1 MRNKFRWTL
10 IKLAIFTV
18 VSVVI
23 TVSVIASL
31 LDLKLGQTTTSY
43 RAIFTNV
50 VGLQPGDVVR
60 IAGVEVGKVN
70 GISLDKMQ
78 FARTGVYDATVS
90 FSVAA
95 NQHLT
100 TTTTAT
106 IDFENLLGQRYLA
119 LLPGPPGG
127 HPLQGGAT
135 IPETQTRPGLDLTT
149 VFTGFQPV
157 LDALNPTQVNELTG
171 SIIAVFQGES
181 GAIANLLSQ
190 TASLTANLSQ
200 RQALI
205 YDVVDNL
212 TALLTTVNTKD
223 TQIGQLI
230 DGLDSLVTGLAGER
244 EQVGNAVTGLSSLTA
259 NLSQTLSQ
267 SQPYIDQDISKL
279 GNATTTLMNNENGLN
294 SVLLDLPAFL
304 NAIDKA
310 TSSGNY
316 LATYVCDL
324 SIHTVSPN
332 QPSGGAPLSVKLSPT
347 VPQSPPLG
355 VPQGVVGNQ
364 AEHDEVCT

>member
-1 MRNKFRWTL
+1 MNNRFRNTV
-10 IKLAIFTV
+10 IKLALFTV
-18 VSVVI
+18 VAVVI
-23 TVSVIASL
+23 TISVIASL
-31 LDLKLGQTTTSY
+31 LDLKLGQPTSSY
-43 RAIFTNV
+43 TADFSNV

-70 GISLDKMQ
+70 SISLDKKQ
-78 FARTGVYDATVS
+78 FAQTGVYAAKVS
-90 FSVAA
+90 FSLAS

-119 LLPGPPGG
+119 LLAGAPGG
-127 HPLQGGAT
+127 QPLHGGAT
-135 IPETQTRPGLDLTT
+135 IPETRTQPGLDLTT

-157 LDALNPTQVNELTG
+157 LDALNPTQVNQLTG

-200 RQALI
+200 RQAVI
-205 YDVVDNL
+205 YNVVDNL
-212 TALLTTVNTKD
+212 TALLTSVNTKD
-223 TQIGQLI
+223 SQIGQLI
-230 DGLDSLVTGLAGER
+230 SGLDSLVTGLAGEKN
-244 EQVGNAVTGLSSLTA
+244 QVGDAVTGLSSLTT

-294 SVLLDLPAFL
+294 SVLLDLPGFL

-310 TSSGNY
+310 SSSGNY
-316 LATYVCDL
+316 LATYICDL
-324 SIHTVSPN
+324 TIHTVSPS
-332 QPSGGAPLSVKLSPT
+332 QPNGGAPLSVKLSPT

-355 VPQGVVGNQ
+355 VPQGIVGDQ
-364 AEHDEVCT
+364 AEHDQVCT